1 MLKCQNCQ
9 KMCEEYY
16 CMPDNNTILCESC
29 WKKGLALMQL
39 HAKRLREIPLE
50 LEQLN
55 HRLLEKISLDMHDE
69 AKAIVSHKN
78 RLYQEKQQIFKSGR
92 PYMRAEFISASK
104 AKHFETIEL
113 PAKKKAAEERM
124 RAEQE
129 AKRKAEQERIR
140 AEQKA
145 ERKRVAEEQERIR
158 IAEEKRKKIEDILKP
173 FEDDMLQ
180 KKKVA
185 CKDRVKVAAE
195 TYREEVMLRCF
206 RDSAVSVYIALKQN
220 PNLTPK
226 LKSMIQKR
234 DTPIPVKSH
243 PTSTPLPPSPPPT
256 QNNDNDND
264 IGCFGVLVILAI
276 IVGIIILIINL

>member
-1 MLKCQNCQ
+1 MLKCQDCQ

-78 RLYQEKQQIFKSGR
+78 RLYQERKQIFESGR
-92 PYMRAEFISASK
+92 PYMGAEFVSASK
-104 AKHFETIEL
+104 AEHFETIEL

-129 AKRKAEQERIR
+129 AKRKAEEERIR
-140 AEQKA
+140 AEQEA
-145 ERKRVAEEQERIR
+145 ERKRIATERERQRRIAKQERQRIKEEELRWKEEQERKDR
-158 IAEEKRKKIEDILKP
+158 EHVEYL
-173 FEDDMLQ
+173 
-180 KKKVA
+180 KKKQ
-185 CKDRVKVAAE
+185 KDIEQIERQSKKE
-195 TYREEVMLRCF
+195 IRFL
-206 RDSAVSVYIALKQN
+206 I
-220 PNLTPK
+220 
-226 LKSMIQKR
+226 
-234 DTPIPVKSH
+234 
-243 PTSTPLPPSPPPT
+243 
-256 QNNDNDND
+256 
-264 IGCFGVLVILAI
+264 VL
-276 IVGIIILIINL
+276 GIIMAILMYVRFVLL

>member
-39 HAKRLREIPLE
+39 HAKRFNEIILE
-50 LEQLN
+50 IEQLN
-55 HRLLEKISLDMHDE
+55 HRLAEKIRIDMHDE
-69 AKAIVSHKN
+69 AKAIVAHKN
-78 RLYQEKQQIFKSGR
+78 RLWQEREHIIKSRR
-92 PYMRAEFISASK
+92 PYMGAEFISTSK

-206 RDSAVSVYIALKQN
+206 HDPAVSVYIALKQN

-226 LKSMIQKR
+226 VKSMIQKR
-234 DTPIPVKSH
+234 DTPIPIKSH
-243 PTSTPLPPSPPPT
+243 STQTPSPSPPI
-256 QNNDNDND
+256 QNNDNGND

-276 IVGIIILIINL
+276 IVGIVILIINL

>member
-1 MLKCQNCQ
+1 MLKCQNCT
-9 KMCEEYY
+9 KNCEEYY
-16 CMPDNNTILCESC
+16 CMPDNNTILCEGC

-39 HAKRLREIPLE
+39 HAKRLREIPIE
-50 LEQLN
+50 IEQLN
-55 HRLLEKISLDMHDE
+55 YRLYKKLTPDMHDE
-69 AKAIVSHKN
+69 AKAIVAQRN
-78 RLYQEKQQIFKSGR
+78 RLLQEKQQIFKSGR

-113 PAKKKAAEERM
+113 PARRKAAEER
-124 RAEQE
+124 
-129 AKRKAEQERIR
+129 IR
-140 AEQKA
+140 A
-145 ERKRVAEEQERIR
+145 EQERIR
-158 IAEEKRKKIEDILKP
+158 IAAEERKKIEDILKP

-243 PTSTPLPPSPPPT
+243 FTPTPPT
-256 QNNDNDND
+256 QNNDKGND

-276 IVGIIILIINL
+276 IVGIVILIINL

>member
-16 CMPDNNTILCESC
+16 CMPDNNTVLCESC
-29 WKKGLALMQL
+29 WRKGLALMQL
-39 HAKRLREIPLE
+39 HAKRLREIPIE
-50 LEQLN
+50 EEQLN
-55 HRLLEKISLDMHDE
+55 NRWYEKMRLDKHDE
-69 AKAIVSHKN
+69 AKAIFAQRK
-78 RLYQEKQQIFKSGR
+78 RLLQEKQQIFKSGR

-113 PAKKKAAEERM
+113 PAKKKAAEERI

-140 AEQKA
+140 
-145 ERKRVAEEQERIR
+145 EEQERIR
-158 IAEEKRKKIEDILKP
+158 IAAEERKKIEDILKP

-234 DTPIPVKSH
+234 DTPIPVKSY
-243 PTSTPLPPSPPPT
+243 STPTPTPPPTPPT
-256 QNNDNDND
+256 QNNDKGND
-264 IGCFGVLVILAI
+264 IGCFGVLVVLAI
-276 IVGIIILIINL
+276 IVGTVILIINL

>member
-39 HAKRLREIPLE
+39 HAKRFNEIILE
-50 LEQLN
+50 IEQLN
-55 HRLLEKISLDMHDE
+55 HRLAEKIRIDMHDE
-69 AKAIVSHKN
+69 AKAIVAHKN
-78 RLYQEKQQIFKSGR
+78 RLWQEREHIIKSRR
-92 PYMRAEFISASK
+92 PYMGAEFISTSK

-158 IAEEKRKKIEDILKP
+158 IAKEKRKKIEDILKP

-206 RDSAVSVYIALKQN
+206 HDPAVSVYIALKQN

-226 LKSMIQKR
+226 VKSMIQKR
-234 DTPIPVKSH
+234 DTPIPIKSH
-243 PTSTPLPPSPPPT
+243 STQTPSPSPPI
-256 QNNDNDND
+256 QNNDNGND

-276 IVGIIILIINL
+276 IVGIVILIINL